1 MGITYR
7 GISYEPKVE
16 IGQIVTFKQFLSTS
30 VNRQTAINFAMKNAN
45 PIKFLFELKIIYG
58 YPIE

>member
-16 IGQIVTFKQFLSTS
+16 KGQIVTFKQFLSTS
-30 VNRQTAINFAMKNAN
+30 VNRQTAINFATKNAN
-45 PIKFLFELKIIYG
+45 PIKFLFELKII
-58 YPIE
+58 